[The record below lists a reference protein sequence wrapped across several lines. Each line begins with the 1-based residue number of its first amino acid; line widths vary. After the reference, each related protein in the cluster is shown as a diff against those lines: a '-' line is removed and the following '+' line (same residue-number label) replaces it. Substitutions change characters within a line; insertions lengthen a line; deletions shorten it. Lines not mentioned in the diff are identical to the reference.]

1 MALQNHEN
9 KSLGICT
16 RLLTLLCKAFD
27 WSLTHNTTHMK
38 TALIN
43 LAQRVAAKDIIAIYT
58 LAVIDVALVSAVIGL
73 IALFV

>member
-1 MALQNHEN
+1 
-9 KSLGICT
+9 
-16 RLLTLLCKAFD
+16 
-27 WSLTHNTTHMK
+27 MK